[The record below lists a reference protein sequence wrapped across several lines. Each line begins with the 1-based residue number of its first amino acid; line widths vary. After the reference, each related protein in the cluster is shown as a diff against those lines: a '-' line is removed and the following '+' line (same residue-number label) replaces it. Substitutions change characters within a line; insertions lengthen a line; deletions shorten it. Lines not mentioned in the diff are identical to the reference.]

1 MSLEAEVQDAV
12 SGMGMVAA
20 RGQAP
25 HAQHGMI
32 VNGSFDPKLGTVK
45 VLFGSDMI
53 QYDASGNLI
62 PVDQLPARGPY
73 PLLVPWLG
81 VQGAPVGGE
90 RCVVIPAAG
99 TWVVAMTH
107 WDDSPG
113 IEAGEFIA
121 QSMRFPDSHLHLKND
136 GTSVHKG
143 QTAAIVTGP
152 QVYLGEMTSQGA
164 DGVVRQSDLQL
175 AINAL
180 QQAVQTALNT
190 LAQTVQPGG
199 GVPAPDVADTTVQA
213 STITHSG

>member
-1 MSLEAEVQDAV
+1 MSLEAQVQDAV

-20 RGQAP
+20 RGQGP
-25 HAQHGMI
+25 HAEHGMI

-45 VLFGSDMI
+45 VLFGSDML
-53 QYDASGNLI
+53 QFDASGNLL

-73 PLLVPWLG
+73 PLLTPWLG

-99 TWVVAMTH
+99 SWVVAITH

-136 GTSVHKG
+136 GSAVHKA
-143 QTAAIVTGP
+143 QTVAIVTAP
-152 QVYLGEMTSQGA
+152 QVLLGETSLSGS
-164 DGVVRQSDLQL
+164 DGVVRQSDLQS
-175 AINAL
+175 AIDAL
-180 QQAVQTALNT
+180 QSAVQTALNT
-190 LAQTVQPGG
+190 LAQTVQAGG
-199 GVPAPDVADTTVQA
+199 GVPAPSVASTTVQA
-213 STITHSG
+213 SSITFSG